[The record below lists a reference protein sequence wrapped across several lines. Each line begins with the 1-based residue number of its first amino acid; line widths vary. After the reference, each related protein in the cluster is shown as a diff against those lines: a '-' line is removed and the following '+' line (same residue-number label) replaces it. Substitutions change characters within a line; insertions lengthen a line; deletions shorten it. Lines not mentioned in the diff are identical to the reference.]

1 MFIREPDSMKSKIRF
16 IQAVT
21 FFCFSVLFVLAT
33 SGLKSSAIVNDFQS
47 VNSHIMLQL
56 DSAQLNIERIKSTTN
71 LSERRACYSE
81 SRKHYK
87 RIEWFVE
94 MISPKEAKYFINGP
108 LIMKYSE
115 YAKGFMVEA
124 HGYQVIEEQLYGK
137 KGEEELLIQEVDFLI
152 DQFEKLRS
160 RSAGIELEESTYL
173 EMAQLELF
181 RIVSLNLNGYDATYQ
196 LSNVQETAYCFEGLI
211 QLVKHFSNQPS
222 RIHALEV
229 QQRLLAE
236 LEKAKQYLLDHPN
249 FESFDRLYFIT
260 QFTMPL
266 NELFISYHDKLGLPW
281 SQAKLPFSLQ
291 ADNPFSEKA
300 LDPHYFSVYIQDT
313 TGSSFQAEL
322 GKVLFYD
329 PVLSSNLSR
338 ACSSCHQPQKAFA
351 DGRQFGLAF
360 DKESNLER
368 NVPSLIDVI
377 FQKAFFHDGRAAQL
391 EQQALDV
398 LKNHLE
404 MNSNLEDIV
413 YKLRQS
419 EYYSQA
425 FRQAFPRERDKVI
438 SPYAIAKALSEYQK
452 TLISL
457 NSRFDQY
464 LAGDRN
470 ALSDREKK
478 GYNLFAG
485 KALCAT
491 CHFFPVFNGTVPP
504 MYFESEFEVLGTPGD
519 KKQQSLSTDRGR
531 WNFTRLPIHDHS
543 FKTPTIRNAELTAPY
558 MHNGVFA
565 SLEDLVE
572 FYNQGGGQSA
582 KLHVPNQTLPAEK
595 LQLTKR
601 EKEDIILFIKSLSDT
616 SGLQTKPFDLP
627 QFESKPEWNS
637 RTWGGD
643 Y

>member
-1 MFIREPDSMKSKIRF
+1 MKSKVRLLPT
-16 IQAVT
+16 AV
-21 FFCFSVLFVLAT
+21 FFTLSVFFYLAT
-33 SGLKSSAIVNDFQS
+33 SALRSSVRADDFISVNDY
-47 VNSHIMLQL
+47 IMQQL
-56 DSAQLNIERIKSTTN
+56 DSARMNIECIRST
-71 LSERRACYSE
+71 ERLDLRKRYYSQ
-81 SRKHYK
+81 SRLHYK

-108 LIMKYSE
+108 LIIKYSE

-124 HGYQVIEEQLYGK
+124 HGYQVIEEQLFGK
-137 KGEEELLIQEVDFLI
+137 NSDEELLMREVDLLI
-152 DQFEKLRS
+152 NQFQKLRA
-160 RSAGIELEESTYL
+160 RCAGIELDEATYL
-173 EMAQLELF
+173 EMAQVQLF
-181 RIVSLNLNGYDATYQ
+181 RIASLNLNGYDASYQ
-196 LSNVQETAYCFEGLI
+196 LSNIQETAYCFEGLMELI
-211 QLVKHFSNQPS
+211 DFFAKKQSRLKSNN
-222 RIHALEV
+222 IHLKL
-229 QQRLLAE
+229 RAE
-236 LEKAKQYLLDHPN
+236 LKSAKQYLLEHPKYN
-249 FESFDRLYFIT
+249 SFDRLHFIAE
-260 QFTMPL
+260 FILPL
-266 NELFISYHDKLGLPW
+266 NSLFIAYHDELELPW
-281 SQAKLPFSLQ
+281 SKAKLPVSLQ
-291 ADNPFSEKA
+291 ANNPFSEVA
-300 LDPHYFSVYIQDT
+300 FDPHYFSVYYDDT
-313 TGSSFQAEL
+313 LGSSFQAEL

-338 ACSSCHQPQKAFA
+338 ACSSCHQPQKAFT

-360 DKESNLER
+360 DKASNLER

-377 FQKAFFHDGRAAQL
+377 FQKAFFQDGRAAQL

-438 SPYAIAKALSEYQK
+438 SSYAIAKALSEYQK
-452 TLISL
+452 TLISF

-470 ALSDREKK
+470 ALSEREKK

-519 KKQQSLSTDRGR
+519 KKQQSLSSDRGR

-543 FKTPTIRNAELTAPY
+543 FKTPTVRNAELTAPY
-558 MHNGVFA
+558 MHNGVFT
-565 SLEDLVE
+565 SLEEVLD
-572 FYNQGGGQSA
+572 FYDKGGGVGA
-582 KLHVPNQTLPAEK
+582 KLDISNQTLPPDK
-595 LQLTKR
+595 LGLSKR

-616 SGLQTKPFDLP
+616 TGLQTRPFMLP
-627 QFESKPEWNS
+627 LFESSPDWNS